1 MDIIKTSSFYYGKT
15 PCHGDFLKS
24 KGQSALIQLFDQW
37 ISEALE
43 QAMQSSE
50 FQDKYLSSP
59 AFDFFITNP
68 QEPMFVA
75 ANLIASKDYSN
86 RYFPMLLGYVLDI
99 EKPQENL
106 LFAPSRYKS
115 ILINLLL
122 KNKAIYQL
130 PSTDKLLEK
139 LDELHTEIELP
150 SLIESKSI
158 FDNHTMHSF
167 AKLMDISVF
176 DLAQS
181 IIGLGLLLQPI
192 SEKGVQQ
199 LNKVLTIPMNERYRT
214 EIATFWVNL
223 IGSFLTK
230 HHVEVL
236 VGIIHSPKPKLIFGF
251 QGAAITTL
259 RDIFLQDYDNEHWV
273 QMTQSE
279 WVDGYLQ
286 ENASLAWL
294 EQTLCERQLSLNQ
307 GIRLFRQYFIDGSL

>member
-1 MDIIKTSSFYYGKT
+1 MDILKSSSFYYGKT

-43 QAMQSSE
+43 QAMKSPD
-50 FQDKYLSSP
+50 FQDRYSTSS

-68 QEPMFVA
+68 QESMFVI
-75 ANLIASKDYSN
+75 ANLIPSQDYSN
-86 RYFPMLLGYVLDI
+86 RHFPMLLGYILDI
-99 EKPQENL
+99 DKPLENL

-115 ILINLLL
+115 VLINLLL

-130 PSTDKLLEK
+130 SSTDKLLEK
-139 LDELHTEIELP
+139 LDELQTEITVP

-158 FDNHTMHSF
+158 FDNHTMYSF

-176 DLAQS
+176 ELAQS
-181 IIGLGLLLQPI
+181 MIGLGLLLQPI

-223 IGSFLTK
+223 IGSFLSK

-236 VGIIHSPKPKLIFGF
+236 MGIIHSPKPKLIFGF

-259 RDIFLQDYDNEHWV
+259 RDIFLQDYENDHWV
-273 QMTQSE
+273 QMTQSQ
-279 WVDGYLQ
+279 WVDEYLQ